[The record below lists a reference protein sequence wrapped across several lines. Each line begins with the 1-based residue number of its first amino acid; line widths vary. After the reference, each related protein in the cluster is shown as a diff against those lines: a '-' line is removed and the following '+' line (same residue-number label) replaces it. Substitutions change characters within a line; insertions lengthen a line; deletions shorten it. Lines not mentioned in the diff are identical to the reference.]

1 MKERKIG
8 TLVIPH
14 GISINPVTLNEQTLM
29 RIRQAAPE
37 AELVIIKNKEE
48 WEQRADEL
56 ISKTEVVFGR
66 LPFARIGEL
75 PNLRW
80 IQQDFAGS
88 DWLQNF
94 PDLIKKDFI
103 LTNASGVHAIPI
115 AEHILAMMLALARDF
130 PYSFRKK
137 GKHQWGRRG
146 RVIELD
152 GATLGVIGLG
162 KIGEKTAEKAKGLNM
177 KVLAIRRN
185 PERSSP
191 YVDQMYGKEGLYD
204 LLSQSDWVVIAA
216 PMTPETKGMIGERE
230 LKSMKKSAHLI
241 NIARGSIIQESVL
254 IKALQEGWIAGAGL
268 DVFEKEPLPPDSPLW
283 DMENVIITGHF
294 AGSTPFYFERVLEIF
309 LENLRRYRF
318 GEPLINV
325 VDKWRGY

>member
-1 MKERKIG
+1 MNEREIS
-8 TLVIPH
+8 TIVIPH
-14 GISINPVTLNEQTLM
+14 GISINPVTLNEQTLE

-37 AELVIIKNKEE
+37 AELIIIKNKEE
-48 WEQRADEL
+48 WEKRAEEL
-56 ISKTEVVFGR
+56 MTKTEVVFGR
-66 LPFARIGEL
+66 LPFARIREL

-94 PDLIKKDFI
+94 PDIIEKDFI

-115 AEHILAMMLALARDF
+115 AEHILAMMLALCRDF
-130 PYSFRKK
+130 PYSFRKQ
-137 GKHQWGRRG
+137 HNRQWGRRG
-146 RVIELD
+146 RVIELE
-152 GATLGVIGLG
+152 GTTLGVIGLG

-177 KVLAIRRN
+177 RVLATRRN
-185 PERSSP
+185 PERFSP
-191 YVDQMYGKEGLYD
+191 YVDVLYGPEGLPD

-216 PMTPETKGMIGERE
+216 PMTPETKGMVGERE
-230 LKSMKKSAHLI
+230 LRSMKKSAHII
-241 NIARGSIIQESVL
+241 NIARGSIIQESAL
-254 IKALQEGWIAGAGL
+254 ITALKEGWIAGAGL

-294 AGSTPFYFERVLEIF
+294 AGLTPFYFDRVLEIF
-309 LENLRRYRF
+309 LENVKRYRS

-325 VDKWRGY
+325 VDKQRGY

>member
-1 MKERKIG
+1 MKEHKIG

-14 GISINPVTLNEQTLM
+14 GMSINPVTLNEQTLE
-29 RIRQAAPE
+29 RIRQVAPE
-37 AELVIIKNKEE
+37 AELVIIKNKED
-48 WEQRADEL
+48 WEQKADEL

-66 LPFARIGEL
+66 LPFARYREL

-88 DWLQNF
+88 DWLLNF
-94 PDLIKKDFI
+94 PDLIEKDFI

-130 PYSFRKK
+130 PYSFRKQRN
-137 GKHQWGRRG
+137 HQWGRRG

-177 KVLAIRRN
+177 RVLAIRRN

-191 YVDQMYGKEGLYD
+191 YVDRMYGTGRAAKIFYPNPIGW
-204 LLSQSDWVVIAA
+204 LS
-216 PMTPETKGMIGERE
+216 PHP
-230 LKSMKKSAHLI
+230 
-241 NIARGSIIQESVL
+241 
-254 IKALQEGWIAGAGL
+254 
-268 DVFEKEPLPPDSPLW
+268 
-283 DMENVIITGHF
+283 
-294 AGSTPFYFERVLEIF
+294 
-309 LENLRRYRF
+309 
-318 GEPLINV
+318 
-325 VDKWRGY
+325 

>member
-14 GISINPVTLNEQTLM
+14 GISINPVTLNEQTLEK
-29 RIRQAAPE
+29 IRQAAPE

-48 WEQRADEL
+48 WEGKADAL
-56 ISKTEVVFGR
+56 IAKTEVVFGR
-66 LPFARIGEL
+66 LPFARISEL

-94 PDLIKKDFI
+94 PDLIEKDFI

-130 PYSFRKK
+130 PYSFRKQ

-191 YVDQMYGKEGLYD
+191 YVDRMFGSEGLKE

-216 PMTPETKGMIGERE
+216 PMTPETKGMIGETE
-230 LKSMKKSAHLI
+230 LKSMKKSAYII

-268 DVFEKEPLPPDSPLW
+268 DVFEKEPLPEDSPLW
-283 DMENVIITGHF
+283 AMENVILTGHF
-294 AGSTPFYFERVLEIF
+294 AGSTPFYFDRVLEIF
-309 LENLRRYRF
+309 LENLRRYRE

-325 VDKWRGY
+325 VDKRRGY

>member
-1 MKERKIG
+1 MNGLKIG
-8 TLVIPH
+8 TLVIPY
-14 GISINPVTLNEQTLM
+14 GMFINDVTLNQQTLE
-29 RIRQAAPE
+29 RIRQIAPE
-37 AELVIIKNKEE
+37 AEIIIIKNKQD

-56 ISKTEVVFGR
+56 TSKTEVVFGR
-66 LPFARIGEL
+66 LPFARYREL

-80 IQQDFAGS
+80 VQQDFAGT
-88 DWLQNF
+88 DWLLNF
-94 PDLIKKDFI
+94 PDLIEKDFI

-130 PYSFRKK
+130 PYSFQKQRN
-137 GKHQWGRRG
+137 HQWGRRG
-146 RVIELD
+146 QVIELE
-152 GATLGVIGLG
+152 GTTLGVIGLG

-177 KVLAIRRN
+177 KVLATRRN

-191 YVDQMYGKEGLYD
+191 YVDRMYGTEGLME

-216 PMTPETKGMIGERE
+216 PMTPETRGMIGEKE
-230 LKSMKKSAHLI
+230 LRSMKKSAHII
-241 NIARGSIIQESVL
+241 NIARGSIIQEKVL

-268 DVFEKEPLPPDSPLW
+268 DVFEKEPLPEDSPLW

-294 AGSTPFYFERVLEIF
+294 AGSTPFYFDRVLEIF
-309 LENLRRYRF
+309 LENLRRYRS

-325 VDKWRGY
+325 VDKQRGY

>member
-1 MKERKIG
+1 MKEHKVN

-14 GISINPVTLNEQTLM
+14 GMFINDNTLNDQTLE
-29 RIRQAAPE
+29 RIRQAVPE
-37 AELVIIKNKEE
+37 ADIIIIKNKED
-48 WEQRADEL
+48 WEQRAEEL

-66 LPFARIGEL
+66 LPFARLREL

-80 IQQDFAGS
+80 VQQDFAGT
-88 DWLQNF
+88 DWLLNF
-94 PDLIKKDFI
+94 PDLIENKFI

-130 PYSFRKK
+130 PYSQRKQRS
-137 GKHQWGRRG
+137 HQWGRRG
-146 RVIELD
+146 RVIELE

-177 KVLAIRRN
+177 RVLATRRN

-191 YVDQMYGKEGLYD
+191 YVDRMYGPEGLHE
-204 LLSQSDWVVIAA
+204 LLSHSDWVVIAA
-216 PMTPETKGMIGERE
+216 PMTPETKGMIGEKE
-230 LKSMKKSAHLI
+230 LRMMKKTAHII
-241 NIARGSIIQESVL
+241 NIARGSIIQENIL

-268 DVFEKEPLPPDSPLW
+268 DVFEKEPLPEDSPLW

-294 AGSTPFYFERVLEIF
+294 AGSTPFYFDRVLEIF
-309 LENLRRYRF
+309 LENLRQYRS
-318 GEPLINV
+318 GEPLFNV
-325 VDKWRGY
+325 VDKQRGY

>member
-1 MKERKIG
+1 MKEHRIG
-8 TLVIPH
+8 TIVIPY
-14 GISINPVTLNEQTLM
+14 GMFINDVTLNEQTLE
-29 RIRQAAPE
+29 RIRQIAPE
-37 AELVIIKNKEE
+37 AEIIIIKNKQD

-56 ISKTEVVFGR
+56 TSKTEVVFGR
-66 LPFARIGEL
+66 LPFARYREL

-80 IQQDFAGS
+80 VQQDFAGT
-88 DWLQNF
+88 DWLLNF
-94 PDLIKKDFI
+94 PDLIEKDFI

-130 PYSFRKK
+130 PYSFRKQRN
-137 GKHQWGRRG
+137 HQWGRRG
-146 RVIELD
+146 RVIELE
-152 GATLGVIGLG
+152 GTTLGVIGLG

-177 KVLAIRRN
+177 KVLATRRN

-191 YVDQMYGKEGLYD
+191 YVDRMYGTEGLQD

-216 PMTPETKGMIGERE
+216 PMTPETRGMIGEKE
-230 LKSMKKSAHLI
+230 LRSMKKSAHII
-241 NIARGSIIQESVL
+241 NIARGSIIQEKVL

-268 DVFEKEPLPPDSPLW
+268 DVFEKEPLPEDSPLW

-309 LENLRRYRF
+309 LENLRRYRS

-325 VDKWRGY
+325 VDKQRGY